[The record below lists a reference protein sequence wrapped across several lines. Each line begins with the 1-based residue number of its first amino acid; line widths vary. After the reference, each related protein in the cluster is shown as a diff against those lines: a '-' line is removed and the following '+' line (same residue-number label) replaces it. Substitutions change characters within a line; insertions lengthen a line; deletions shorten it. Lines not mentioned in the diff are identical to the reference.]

1 MILSRD
7 VLTWAAVGLTLYS
20 GLAYV
25 YAAMPALKGRVAGRL

>member
-1 MILSRD
+1 MILVRD

-25 YAAMPALKGRVAGRL
+25 YAAAPSLKGRVAGPL